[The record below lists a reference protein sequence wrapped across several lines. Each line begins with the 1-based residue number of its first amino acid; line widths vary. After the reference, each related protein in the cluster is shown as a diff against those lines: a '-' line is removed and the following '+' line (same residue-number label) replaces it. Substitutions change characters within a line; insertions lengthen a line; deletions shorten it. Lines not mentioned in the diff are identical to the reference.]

1 MKDKRNYM
9 LAVVSVWILMT
20 ATMIA
25 ILSLSAR
32 GTEYDPSTDY
42 MAAMEAA
49 AVAGDAEAGQAA
61 EGARNAKI
69 SDTGIP
75 ATVVAWEDL
84 YLLSKI
90 IYAEAGSDWLSDD
103 WKMSVGEV
111 LLNRVAHSDF
121 PGTIREVVY
130 QPGQYY
136 GAQSRY
142 FENLRPDGRCVGL
155 AKRLLEGERV
165 LCDPAVVFQANFRQG
180 QGVHTALHDKYLGW
194 TYFCWR

>member
-1 MKDKRNYM
+1 MKDTHKLILGLLLIAGLAAL
-9 LAVVSVWILMT
+9 LAVT
-20 ATMIA
+20 
-25 ILSLSAR
+25 AR
-32 GTEYDPSTDY
+32 GTEYDPNTDY
-42 MAAMEAA
+42 MALMEAA
-49 AVAGDAEAGQAA
+49 AVAGDSEAGQAA
-61 EGARNAKI
+61 EAARNAKI
-69 SDTGIP
+69 SDTGNS
-75 ATVVAWEDL
+75 ATVIAWEDL

-90 IYAEAGSDWLSDD
+90 IYAEAGSDWLSDE

-111 LLNRVAHSDF
+111 VLNRVAHSDF

-165 LCDPAVVFQANFRQG
+165 LNDPAVVFQANFKQG
-180 QGVHTALHDKYLGW
+180 GGIHTALHDRYLGW

>member
-1 MKDKRNYM
+1 MKDTYKLILGLLLIAGLVGF
-9 LAVVSVWILMT
+9 LAVT
-20 ATMIA
+20 AQ
-25 ILSLSAR
+25 
-32 GTEYDPSTDY
+32 GTEYDPDTDY
-42 MAAMEAA
+42 MALMEAA
-49 AVAGDAEAGQAA
+49 AVTGDVEAGQVA
-61 EGARNAKI
+61 EAARNAKI
-69 SDTGIP
+69 SAAGIP
-75 ATVVAWEDL
+75 TTEIAWEDL

-121 PGTIREVVY
+121 PGTVREVVY
-130 QPGQYY
+130 QSGQYY
-136 GAQSRY
+136 GSQSRY
-142 FENLRPDGRCVGL
+142 FENLRPNERCVGL

-165 LCDPAVVFQANFRQG
+165 LNDPAVVYQANFKQG